1 MSQQNLSSFVSSVA
15 DFLRGDFLR
24 GDFLC
29 GDFLCGDFLCGDFL
43 CGDFK
48 HSELGKVILP
58 FPVLP
63 RLDCVREAKGANVLK
78 EKEQRENMG
87 VNLDPFLLRQSGQ
100 HLYNTSPLNIKKAWA
115 IEMTLPRTC
124 NDTFGHF
131 RRHYVTSLNALIFT
145 PKPTDAVTKAI
156 AKRIAE
162 AAK

>member
-1 MSQQNLSSFVSSVA
+1 M
-15 DFLRGDFLR
+15 
-24 GDFLC
+24 
-29 GDFLCGDFLCGDFL
+29 
-43 CGDFK
+43 
-48 HSELGKVILP
+48 
-58 FPVLP
+58 
-63 RLDCVREAKGANVLK
+63 LK

-145 PKPTDAVTKAI
+145 PKPTDAVTKGYRQADRRGGQMNEYPASESNNLLEQI
-156 AKRIAE
+156 SELSPSVSQADRQGREAE
-162 AAK
+162 D